1 MQGEE
6 LRQTLKD
13 TINELLFY
21 FNDFHDKLHLLKS
34 KIEQVKESV
43 DGYRGE
49 APKKI
54 KAEIHG
60 LEFLTGIEEDIPE
73 ESEGEGG

>member
-6 LRQTLKD
+6 LRQTLRD

-34 KIEQVKESV
+34 KVEQVKESIN
-43 DGYRGE
+43 GYRE
-49 APKKI
+49 KESQP
-54 KAEIHG
+54 
-60 LEFLTGIEEDIPE
+60 LTVVLPEDLLVDPE
-73 ESEGEGG
+73 NRED